1 MSQEQVGNAG
11 IAPESDNSQPGHINT
26 SDDFFAALDESVNS
40 GIIDEPSPS
49 TSDTNSGNT
58 LSSPSEVQSE
68 VSGIDAETMQ
78 KRYSDSSREAKRLNG
93 KLQELEPYMP
103 VLEAMRDDP
112 NLITHVRSYFEGGGQ
127 TPQNMATKLN
137 LPEDFVFDADD
148 AFSTPDSDSA
158 KVLGATID
166 GIVQRRLGK
175 ELAGQKNENQKLAKE
190 TSFRQTHEMSDEE
203 WSIFVDFAKSKSL
216 ELEDIYYLMNRSN
229 RDEKIASSARQEVH
243 DKMREVQDLP
253 GSLATKGGTQVEES
267 TDDRVFD
274 VILGGESELEKAFSM

>member
-1 MSQEQVGNAG
+1 MSQEQVGNADM
-11 IAPESDNSQPGHINT
+11 APESNSSQSGDNSVSN
-26 SDDFFAALDESVNS
+26 DFFAALDESVNS
-40 GIIDEPSPS
+40 GIIDESSLS
-49 TSDTNSGNT
+49 TSDKNGGNT

-68 VSGIDAETMQ
+68 VSNNNVETIQ
-78 KRYSDSSREAKRLNG
+78 KRYSDSSREAKRLNS
-93 KLQELEPYMP
+93 KLQELKPYMP

-112 NLITHVRSYFEGGGQ
+112 NLITHVRNYFEGGGQ
-127 TPQNMATKLN
+127 TPQNMAEKLK

-175 ELAGQKNENQKLAKE
+175 ELRGQRTENQKLAKE
-190 TSFRQTHEMSDEE
+190 TSFRQKHNISDDE
-203 WSIFVDFAKSKSL
+203 WDVFVDFAKSKSL

-243 DKMREVQDLP
+243 DKMREVEKLP
-253 GSLATKGGTQVEES
+253 SSLATTGGTQVEES
-267 TDDRVFD
+267 PDDRVFEA
-274 VILGGESELEKAFSM
+274 ILGSDSELEKAFSI